1 MVEQTVNRRQDGT
14 FATGNQI
21 GRQFQPG
28 QSGNPKGRPT
38 ERPLTASLREAL
50 NADDGKLIETLAQV
64 SIDKALSGD
73 FRYFREIM
81 DRVDGKVTDRLDVTA
96 DGNALTDCPGLSP
109 EQREMLA
116 EMNDGPTE

>member
-14 FATGNQI
+14 FERGNKI
-21 GRQFQPG
+21 GRQFHPG
-28 QSGNPKGRPT
+28 ESGNPQGRPPG
-38 ERPLTASLREAL
+38 PLTASLREAL
-50 NADDGKLIETLAQV
+50 DADDGKMIETLAQV
-64 SIDKALSGD
+64 AIDKAKAGD

-109 EQREMLA
+109 ETEMSQRL
-116 EMNDGPTE
+116 PKPLQL